1 MTVMSFP
8 ACSRATAQLWRRTW
22 GVMPGFSG
30 SEHTTW
36 RKAASDVGS
45 SEIRKFGVCL
55 RAGGLAGVCG
65 KGENPLG

>member
-1 MTVMSFP
+1 MT
-8 ACSRATAQLWRRTW
+8 ATLQLSCHPLEPW
-22 GVMPGFSG
+22 FSG
-30 SEHTTW
+30 DEHTTW

-65 KGENPLG
+65 NGENPLR